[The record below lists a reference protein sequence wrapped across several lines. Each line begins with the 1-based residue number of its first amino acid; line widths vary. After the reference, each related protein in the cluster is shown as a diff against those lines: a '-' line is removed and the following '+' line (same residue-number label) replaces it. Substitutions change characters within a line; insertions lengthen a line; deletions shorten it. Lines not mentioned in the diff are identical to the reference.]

1 MFVAVFPEG
10 LDGWF
15 TRCVEETT
23 LVIVGLGG
31 GEMVGGE
38 GIGGMLSPRAIP
50 ELSMG
55 LTCCKET
62 SGNCM
67 LVTDAVITA
76 RTGLCLP

>member
-31 GEMVGGE
+31 GEMVGCE
-38 GIGGMLSPRAIP
+38 GI
-50 ELSMG
+50 
-55 LTCCKET
+55 
-62 SGNCM
+62 
-67 LVTDAVITA
+67 
-76 RTGLCLP
+76 